1 MNTRQERR
9 EAKINA
15 AAEAY
20 AHALTQARLVPS
32 MYTRRELKRANQ
44 RLKVAQMP
52 PLVTYL
58 AVALVVAALLLWL
71 VVWAASHTEGGST
84 GWNEAEERA
93 QEQCRAATMQQLDE
107 AGIDRPLTEGE
118 LAMCADPE
126 SRKLLGL
133 EGDQ

>member
-1 MNTRQERR
+1 MNRKERR

-44 RLKVAQMP
+44 RLKVAKMP
-52 PLVTYL
+52 PAVTYV
-58 AVALVVAALLLWL
+58 AVALVVSVLILWF
-71 VVWAASHTEGGST
+71 VIWFASHPEGGST
-84 GWNEAEERA
+84 GWNEAEKRA
-93 QEQCRAATMQQLDE
+93 QEQCRAATMQQLED
-107 AGIDRPLTEGE
+107 AGVDRPLTEGE
-118 LAMCADPE
+118 LAMCKDPE

-133 EGDQ
+133 